1 MTDTSS
7 DLDHLEALWLFCV
20 RRWRR
25 LLLASAGAVLFLPYG
40 CGLATGVLIGK
51 LT

>member
-1 MTDTSS
+1 MSTDY
-7 DLDHLEALWLFCV
+7 DHLEDLWNFLV

-25 LLLASAGAVLFLPYG
+25 VLLATGGLLIFLPYG
-40 CGLATGVLIGK
+40 CGLATGLAIGH